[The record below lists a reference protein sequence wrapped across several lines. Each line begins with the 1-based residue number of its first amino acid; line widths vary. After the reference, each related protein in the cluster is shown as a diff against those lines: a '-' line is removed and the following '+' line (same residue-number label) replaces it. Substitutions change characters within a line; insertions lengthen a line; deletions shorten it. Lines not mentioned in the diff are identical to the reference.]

1 MIMYTVYYIVY
12 ILFSDCTKKRTRLTI
27 HGSKGAEFLS
37 RCPFWDD
44 PTDVGSRE
52 AIPRSGRSL
61 RGPAG
66 IGKCP
71 ILGILDIT

>member
-12 ILFSDCTKKRTRLTI
+12 ILFSDCTSDCTRLTI
-27 HGSKGAEFLS
+27 YGSISVPSRS

-44 PTDVGSRE
+44 PYVGSRE
-52 AIPRSGRSL
+52 AFPRSGRSL

-66 IGKCP
+66 A
-71 ILGILDIT
+71 D